1 MSSESERSG
10 YSENSPSEEQ
20 HREASSI
27 SAAASPAESRATDQQ
42 IPPAPTGDQPSPYTS
57 YSATAY
63 PSYPSYSPHMPYLP
77 YSPYPY
83 APNPVYPYF
92 PVPVTPTTS
101 GLAIASFVCGVL
113 APFAF
118 PYLGIAAAICGH
130 LALGEIRS
138 SGGFV
143 EGKGFAIAGLVL
155 GYVMLGLG
163 IIGFLLYVLLI
174 FAMLPRVT
182 PAGFVFPLPW

>member
-1 MSSESERSG
+1 
-10 YSENSPSEEQ
+10 
-20 HREASSI
+20 
-27 SAAASPAESRATDQQ
+27 
-42 IPPAPTGDQPSPYTS
+42 
-57 YSATAY
+57 
-63 PSYPSYSPHMPYLP
+63 MPYLP

-83 APNPVYPYF
+83 APNPAYPYF
-92 PVPVTPTTS
+92 PVPVVPTTS

-113 APFAF
+113 TPFAF

-143 EGKGFAIAGLVL
+143 EGKAFAIAGLVL

-163 IIGFLLYVLLI
+163 IIGFLLYFLI
-174 FAMLPRVT
+174 IVILSRATQV
-182 PAGFVFPLPW
+182 FVFPLAW